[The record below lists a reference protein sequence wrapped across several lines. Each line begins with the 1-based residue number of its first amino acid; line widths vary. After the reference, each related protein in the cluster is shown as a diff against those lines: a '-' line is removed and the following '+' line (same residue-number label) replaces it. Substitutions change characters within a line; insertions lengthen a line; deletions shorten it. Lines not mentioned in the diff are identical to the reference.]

1 MKRPLQVTLLVL
13 SGLGLLHASL
23 FTDLFLRYVKE
34 GMRPLLIASGVLLL
48 LLGVA
53 EAWATPAKTH
63 GPGHPEGGHGHEG
76 DAREHGDEGDAQDPR
91 DEADAKE
98 HGHDHGGHGHDHGG
112 HDHDHGGHDHDHGG
126 HGHDHSTVPRVA
138 WLLFLPALSLLFYAP
153 PALGAYT
160 ASREAPKAVAS
171 GQRHFDPLP
180 ATSPL
185 PMTLTDFTRRVQQDP
200 SGAVR
205 GRSVLLTG
213 FVTPDKGGRDTWYLS
228 RIILSC
234 CAADAQS
241 VKVRIHGT
249 PALPANTWVSV
260 TGAWHP
266 GGTLGTAS
274 APADLDARAVR
285 RIERPVNGYTDDL
298 PLVPSR

>member
-1 MKRPLQVTLLVL
+1 MRRPLQVTLLVL

-63 GPGHPEGGHGHEG
+63 GADHPERGHGHEG
-76 DAREHGDEGDAQDPR
+76 DVRELGRGGDAQDPG
-91 DEADAKE
+91 DE
-98 HGHDHGGHGHDHGG
+98 GGA
-112 HDHDHGGHDHDHGG
+112 HDHGG

-213 FVTPDKGGRDTWYLS
+213 FVTPDKGGRDTWYLT

-285 RIERPVNGYTDDL
+285 RIERPINGYTDDL

>member
-1 MKRPLQVTLLVL
+1 M
-13 SGLGLLHASL
+13 HASL

-53 EAWATPAKTH
+53 EAWSTPAKPH
-63 GPGHPEGGHGHEG
+63 GVGHPERGHGYEG
-76 DAREHGDEGDAQDPR
+76 DVRELGHGGDAQGPGDEGDAQ
-91 DEADAKE
+91 
-98 HGHDHGGHGHDHGG
+98 
-112 HDHDHGGHDHDHGG
+112 DHDHGG

-213 FVTPDKGGRDTWYLS
+213 FVTPDKGGRDTWYLT